1 MEKIGTGGAGVQ
13 DRGSDSGISRL
24 LRSIRGQKKSK
35 EYSTMIARKRKS
47 QWGPSVAV
55 PSHTNTFRFGTLISL
70 FLVIAIVNIATVH
83 IAHLDRIGTVS
94 RSGRFALRSSRK
106 RRIKHNQRIMYQF
119 RVALRVI
126 PPYVDAS
133 EMGSAD
139 GFGAIFCPEPS
150 CTRGDTAVV
159 FRSVGSCLGDT
170 TMPGTQEIGGG
181 VFGDEVPEFDGFGFV
196 DAADYVIADYVV
208 EVGVNALGGVG
219 GFGHALPGPVAAHAF
234 RDGVVLIVGD
244 NGEI

>member
-1 MEKIGTGGAGVQ
+1 MEMEKIGTGGAKCT
-13 DRGSDSGISRL
+13 GSRI
-24 LRSIRGQKKSK
+24 GQWYLPLAEGDKRTKEIEKKSG
-35 EYSTMIARKRKS
+35 TMIARKRKS
-47 QWGPSVAV
+47 QSRPSVAV

-70 FLVIAIVNIATVH
+70 FLVIAIVNISTVH
-83 IAHLDRIGTVS
+83 TAHLDRIGTVS
-94 RSGRFALRSSRK
+94 RSGRFALGSSRK

-133 EMGSAD
+133 EMGSSD
-139 GFGAIFCPEPS
+139 GFGAVFCPEPS

-170 TMPGTQEIGGG
+170 TMPNTQEVGGG
-181 VFGDEVPEFDGFGFV
+181 VFGDGVPEFDGFGFV
-196 DAADYVIADYVV
+196 DAADDVV
-208 EVGVNALGGVG
+208 EVDVNALGG
-219 GFGHALPGPVAAHAF
+219 FGHVVPGPVAAHAF
-234 RDGVVLIVGD
+234 RDGVVLIFGD